1 MISTKGRYALRLM
14 IDLAQHNTGD
24 CVPLKEITR
33 RQGISEKYVEAIV
46 AVLVK
51 GRLIAGQWGKG
62 GGYRLT
68 RLPDAYTA
76 WEILEQME
84 GSLAP
89 VTCLESGAPPCSRAA
104 SCTTLPLWRQLH
116 SAIRHCLEGTSLRSL
131 PRESRCPGNWTA
143 RKGKRKH
150 ERIGYAM
157 GKAGRLCRPAGRQ
170 GAAGPSHLRCRGRAS

>member
-1 MISTKGRYALRLM
+1 MMISTKGRYALRLM

-51 GRLIAGQWGKG
+51 GRLIAGQRGKG

-116 SAIRHCLEGTSLRSL
+116 SAIRHCLEGTTLADLAAGKPL
-131 PRESRCPGNWTA
+131 PRELDSKEGEA
-143 RKGKRKH
+143 
-150 ERIGYAM
+150 
-157 GKAGRLCRPAGRQ
+157 KA
-170 GAAGPSHLRCRGRAS
+170 